1 MNKPN
6 TSAPLRLAGGQLLDA
21 RRASSAVWGPHR
33 MEAVCSLDDVLYV
46 NDSRATF
53 LDASLET
60 LGVLERPVVW
70 IVGSWSDEMGEEQ
83 VQALL
88 KERVSS
94 VVLFG
99 PLVEGSEAS
108 LPEHIYRTD
117 DLRSAVATA
126 CELAQ
131 AGDVVL
137 FSPACPSGN
146 GFANYEER
154 GAEFKRVVREFVNEQ
169 H

>member
-6 TSAPLRLAGGQLLDA
+6 TSAPLRIAGGQLLDA
-21 RRASSAVWGPHR
+21 RRAAMAVWGPHR
-33 MEAVCSLDDVLYV
+33 MEAVCSLNDVLFV

-53 LDASLET
+53 LDAALESLGA
-60 LGVLERPVVW
+60 LDRSAVW
-70 IVGSWSDEMGEEQ
+70 IVGAWSEEMSDEQ

-88 KERVSS
+88 TERVRS

-99 PLVEGSEAS
+99 PLVEGSEDT
-108 LPEHIYRTD
+108 LPPHIYRTD
-117 DLRSAVATA
+117 GLQAAVLCASQ
-126 CELAQ
+126 LAQ

-146 GFANYEER
+146 GHANYEER
-154 GAEFKRVVREFVNEQ
+154 GVEFKRAVKALVPQ
-169 H
+169 QP

>member
-21 RRASSAVWGPHR
+21 RRASLAVWGPHR

-83 VQALL
+83 VQAVL
-88 KERVSS
+88 KERVSA

-108 LPEHIYRTD
+108 LPEHIYRTE
-117 DLRSAVATA
+117 DLRGAVATA
-126 CELAQ
+126 RELAP
-131 AGDVVL
+131 AGNVVL

-154 GAEFKRVVREFVNEQ
+154 GAEFKRIVRDL
-169 H
+169 

>member
-6 TSAPLRLAGGQLLDA
+6 PSAPLRLAGGQLLDA
-21 RRASSAVWGPHR
+21 RRASLAVWGPHR

-46 NDSRATF
+46 NDSLATF
-53 LDASLET
+53 LVATLET
-60 LGVLERPVVW
+60 LGVLDRPVVW

-88 KERVSS
+88 KERVSV

-108 LPEHIYRTD
+108 LSEHILRTGD
-117 DLRSAVATA
+117 VRTAVVTA
-126 CELAQ
+126 RELAHP
-131 AGDVVL
+131 GDVVL

-154 GAEFKRVVREFVNEQ
+154 GAEFKRALRDLVNQ
-169 H
+169 QQ